1 LHVWSKTDCHSSLD
15 HRLASPPLCTSPVLV
30 VERHLVQRGGVH
42 LLVLDAQW
50 IELHLLHLLTILCGQ
65 GFCKSSFE
73 LRLHVRLFLSLP
85 CLSLL
90 MHLLLV
96 LGFQLTE
103 FGAFTLI
110 ECRGLSLCG
119 RTILQRLEV
128 TLSLAHR
135 LRLSLEAR
143 LIALHF
149 DIEQL
154 LLR

>member
-1 LHVWSKTDCHSSLD
+1 
-15 HRLASPPLCTSPVLV
+15 
-30 VERHLVQRGGVH
+30 
-42 LLVLDAQW
+42 
-50 IELHLLHLLTILCGQ
+50 
-65 GFCKSSFE
+65 
-73 LRLHVRLFLSLP
+73 
-85 CLSLL
+85 

-103 FGAFTLI
+103 SGAFTLI

-149 DIEQL
+149 HIEQL
-154 LLR
+154 LLRKNVGDSTVFGTTAPSEEEMLEPVHQTVQWLDFDVQGVLRCFLRNVVTIEDFVIWVQLHDRKQCP